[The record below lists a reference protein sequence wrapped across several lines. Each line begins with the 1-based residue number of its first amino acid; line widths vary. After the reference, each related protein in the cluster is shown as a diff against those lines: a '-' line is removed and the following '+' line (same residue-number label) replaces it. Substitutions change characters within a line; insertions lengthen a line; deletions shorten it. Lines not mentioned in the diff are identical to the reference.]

1 MIEVTAKTCMLLRIM
16 YLFFSVSII
25 VRLTRNALKI
35 LRTSCQ
41 VVLFFN
47 FEESLLV
54 GLRLNIEKVGQVF
67 FVRCSFLLTT
77 LIVTSCSGN
86 S

>member
-1 MIEVTAKTCMLLRIM
+1 MIEVTAKTCMLLRNM
-16 YLFFSVSII
+16 YLSFSVSIV
-25 VRLTRNALKI
+25 VRLTRNGLKI
-35 LRTSCQ
+35 LRTLCQ
-41 VVLFFN
+41 VALFFN
-47 FEESLLV
+47 FEESLSV

-77 LIVTSCSGN
+77 LIATSCSGN